1 MNHGRLIADGNWID
15 APLGFDRRQTSARRR
30 CCNDRQYTRMVVYG
44 MLALMT
50 AKLFFPTGS
59 ELGSLLLSLATLGVG
74 LVARLA
80 EVGVRDH
87 PQECSQRDGLILA
100 EPL

>member
-1 MNHGRLIADGNWID
+1 MLAIRITFATFPFLWRWACRSRRPLRLSWT
-15 APLGFDRRQTSARRR
+15 LH
-30 CCNDRQYTRMVVYG
+30 TRMVVYG

-74 LVARLA
+74 LVAHLA